1 MLEMGLKEFG
11 NVGNFNFLLNG
22 FTEFPNVLVETLF
35 ISHPEDEM
43 NVLNQGYRKQMAE
56 AIVKGINDWLEICK
70 KQ

>member
-1 MLEMGLKEFG
+1 MGLKEYG

-35 ISHPEDEM
+35 ISNPEDEM
-43 NVLNQGYRKQMAE
+43 NVLTPAYRKQMAE
-56 AIVKGINDWLEICK
+56 AIVQGIKDWLEQCK